1 MRLYCSSSGK
11 RVADASKENKF
22 ERRKLHLIEVAVGSI
37 PDIIYQLR
45 TVDTA
50 TNLGVWIVR

>member
-22 ERRKLHLIEVAVGSI
+22 EIRKLHFIEVAVGSI

-50 TNLGVWIVR
+50 TNLGV